1 MIKIQKNDFTPVG
14 SQNQTNRTVRFEAI
28 SDEEKPVF
36 AVERRRTP
44 ARRKPSATKE
54 QIERRVSSDR
64 RRSSFNSK
72 A

>member
-1 MIKIQKNDFTPVG
+1 MIEIQRNNFTPV
-14 SQNQTNRTVRFEAI
+14 SSSNPANRTVRFEAI

-36 AVERRRTP
+36 AVERRRRPT
-44 ARRKPSATKE
+44 RRKPSASKE

-64 RRSSFNSK
+64 RRATFNSK

>member
-1 MIKIQKNDFTPVG
+1 MIEIQRNHYTPVG
-14 SQNQTNRTVRFEAI
+14 SPNQTNRTVRFEAI

-44 ARRKPSATKE
+44 TRRKPSASKE

-64 RRSSFNSK
+64 RRASFNSK